1 MLAAPAGRR
10 LGPTSDVLQH
20 SVVSCCNAI
29 DLARQEYNVTGGKP
43 SHRDLP
49 RLYWCAPIGRL
60 PDPTDALHG
69 LAVQNARVT
78 CSRRSRPADGLPFGV
93 AALHCL
99 LPQANRGQRGRVRHP
114 AGLRQAGL
122 PRRRWATLPRCC
134 ARTASP
140 TVRWW
145 CAVQSIA
152 RKRPPSP
159 SLPAQRC
166 AGRVFR
172 VPDRIARVRGCGG
185 LIVRAL

>member
-1 MLAAPAGRR
+1 MTAVRR
-10 LGPTSDVLQH
+10 VANHFGVLQL
-20 SVVSCCNAI
+20 SVMSSCNAI

-49 RLYWCAPIGRL
+49 RLYWCAP
-60 PDPTDALHG
+60 
-69 LAVQNARVT
+69 LA
-78 CSRRSRPADGLPFGV
+78 
-93 AALHCL
+93 
-99 LPQANRGQRGRVRHP
+99 
-114 AGLRQAGL
+114 
-122 PRRRWATLPRCC
+122 
-134 ARTASP
+134 ASP
-140 TVRWW
+140 TRSLHCMAWQCPTHSLPARADRAPPMVCPSALRRFTVRCRRQTEANAGEYDIPPAFAKPGFPVAGGRPSRLAASARASPIVRWW